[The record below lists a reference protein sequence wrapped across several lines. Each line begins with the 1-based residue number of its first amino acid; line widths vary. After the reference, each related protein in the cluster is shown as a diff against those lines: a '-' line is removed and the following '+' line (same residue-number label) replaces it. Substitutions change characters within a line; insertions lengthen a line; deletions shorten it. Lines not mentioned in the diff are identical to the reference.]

1 LDVEIKK
8 LPNPRVEADEHYY
21 NPAHS
26 GLIELGLEPNYLT
39 DDVLAKLMETVLRYK
54 ENIDNHKIFRNVS
67 WK

>member
-1 LDVEIKK
+1 
-8 LPNPRVEADEHYY
+8 VEADEHYY